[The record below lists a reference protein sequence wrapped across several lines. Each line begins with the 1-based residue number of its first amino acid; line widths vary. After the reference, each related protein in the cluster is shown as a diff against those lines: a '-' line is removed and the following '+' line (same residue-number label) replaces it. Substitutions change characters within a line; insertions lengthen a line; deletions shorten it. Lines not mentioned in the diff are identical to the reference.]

1 VKILVAGNI
10 ASGKSTIIHE
20 TLKSLKGWSYH
31 AIDDYRAKYGDHTER
46 GEDSARGAFIRD
58 IVLANDCIVE
68 CSGVGKLYS
77 LIKPQL
83 DYMVLVKTSV
93 PRCLQRYKERDSAVV
108 MPKEWFKDWTIEGS
122 VKYINQC
129 HKVTPYDLTLGGIST
144 GLSSRQLLRFIRNK
158 GRCRK

>member
-1 VKILVAGNI
+1 MKILVAGNI

-93 PRCLQRYKERDSAVV
+93 PRCLQRYKERDSSVIV
-108 MPKEWFKDWTIEGS
+108 PVEWGEWNIEES
-122 VKYINQC
+122 LKHINGC
-129 HKVTPYDLTLGGIST
+129 HKRTKYDLTLGGIST
-144 GLSSRQLLRFIRNK
+144 ELSARQLLRFTRNK
-158 GRCRK
+158 GRL